1 MLVCGCFFVNQTVE
15 FMAKLIKI
23 LALVMLLPKLAA
35 AAVDVVVIA
44 PQEGGYKFYGRELAD
59 GVQIAA
65 ADINANGGILGEK
78 INVIVAD
85 DRCDDTF
92 ALSMAQMLS
101 VRKEKPKLII
111 GPYCRNRMEEAASI
125 YAKGQI
131 LQILPLPTDSQTP
144 ALKLSGS
151 SSSQAETFFAYYRQ
165 KLSEKNVAL
174 VYSSDNEDLMN
185 AASAIQQ
192 KFLQN
197 GMSNRLTGYDFLNY
211 DKDFNRLAREV
222 LLNNRVVYILGQ
234 SKQIA
239 KLTRELKNQAED
251 VDVFA
256 ERYALADNYAEI
268 LGSAANNNYYL
279 GLKSFKDSPYFTETL
294 VRLRLQGKEP
304 VGLGVYGFAALNLWA
319 DMVKKSTSF
328 EYSKLLKVKNWGYQM
343 PWGNWSPEEM
353 QSLYG
358 VFCSDGGEYTQVY

>member
-1 MLVCGCFFVNQTVE
+1 MLLCASLLINQSFE

-23 LALVMLLPKLAA
+23 LALVLLLPRLA

-44 PQEGGYKFYGRELAD
+44 PQEGDYKHYGRELAE

-65 ADINANGGILGEK
+65 ADINANGGIMGKK

-101 VRKEKPKLII
+101 VRKEKPGLII
-111 GPYCRNRMEEAASI
+111 GPYCRNRLPEVVST
-125 YAKGQI
+125 YAKGRI
-131 LQILPLPTDSQTP
+131 LQILPLPTDSQTA
-144 ALKLSGS
+144 ALKLAGS
-151 SSSQAETFFAYYRQ
+151 RSSQAETFFAYYRQ
-165 KLSEKNVAL
+165 KLSGKNVAL
-174 VYSSDNEDLMN
+174 VYSSNDGDLMN

-192 KFLQN
+192 EFLQN
-197 GMSNRLTGYDFLNY
+197 GQPNRLTGYDFLNY

-222 LLNNRVVYILGQ
+222 LLNNRAVYILGQ

-239 KLTRELKNQAED
+239 KLTRELKNQSED
-251 VDVFA
+251 VDIFA

-268 LGSAANNNYYL
+268 LGSAVDGNYYL

-304 VGLGVYGFAALNLWA
+304 VGLGVYGFAGLNLWA
-319 DMVKKSTSF
+319 DMVKKSGSF
-328 EYSKLLKVKNWGYQM
+328 EYAKLLKVKNFGYQM
-343 PWGNWSPEEM
+343 PWGTWVPDNL

-358 VFCSDGGEYTQVY
+358 VFRSEGGEYTQVY